1 MPRKAITKLGQ
12 KFTPALTKA
21 AKGVSK
27 LSPTKPKPSSGTAA
41 LVKKDKLEKQPSIR
55 TMYKQMKENAKT
67 TEAIGGTNYYSPGRG
82 PKPKKGK

>member
-41 LVKKDKLEKQPSIR
+41 KLEKPPSIR
-55 TMYKQMKENAKT
+55 TMYKTLKQNAEF
-67 TEAIGGTNYYSPGRG
+67 TEAHGGTNYYSPGRG